1 MSRVKFLDAMNIEPD
16 AKEIGWATEGCHEH
30 VALSQAISLKRIA
43 DALER
48 MQEPRPDRTEPVG
61 VDPIERQTA
70 KAIGMPVENER
81 ENIAGPAATLPDSLT
96 FGGDVIAKLALADG
110 ARIAWADARNTKRAL
125 ITRSRY
131 RSALIALHNAMSPGK
146 T

>member
-48 MQEPRPDRTEPVG
+48 MQEPRPDRT
-61 VDPIERQTA
+61 Q
-70 KAIGMPVENER
+70 PVENEK

-96 FGGDVIAKLALADG
+96 FGGDVITKLALADD
-110 ARIAWADARNTKRAL
+110 ARIAWADARGTK
-125 ITRSRY
+125 
-131 RSALIALHNAMSPGK
+131 SALIALHNAMSLGK